1 MTSTPTEFERS
12 LSKGLRPLY
21 LLLGTDIYQRK
32 SAAQTITDTA
42 LNQSLLRDF
51 NEHSFSLTTD
61 PVKAVIAAA
70 KQLPIMSEK
79 VVIRIRDFAKLR
91 EADEDV
97 LIDYLNDPSPTTVM
111 IFIADEL
118 DKRKRS
124 SKVLLEVCDVTEFSP
139 PKDAGAKTWA
149 KNYLKDL
156 QIAADDKV
164 LNEIISLTGTEGQ
177 TLYNEMEKLAVAA
190 ADTGRITPEMVD
202 ALIGRSRELSN
213 FELGDHLLANNRKR
227 ALEVLHRL
235 LDDGSE
241 PVMLIGLIAGNYHR
255 LALGKYLFAK
265 GGREEVFRNISMP
278 PFKRDSYISTLQRSD
293 ARKIARGLQL
303 TAAADLAIK
312 TSQATPRL
320 QLEMLVCELAS

>member
-1 MTSTPTEFERS
+1 MTLTKTELDRS
-12 LSKGLRPLY
+12 LLANGLRPLY
-21 LLLGTDIYQRK
+21 LLLGNDLYLRK
-32 SAAQTITDTA
+32 SAAQAITDAA
-42 LNQSLLRDF
+42 LSQTLLRDF

-61 PVKAVIAAA
+61 PVKAAIAAA

-91 EADEDV
+91 EADEDI
-97 LIDYLNDPSPTTVM
+97 LIDYLNDPSPSTVM

-118 DKRKRS
+118 DKRKKS
-124 SKVLLEVCDVTEFSP
+124 SKVLLEVCTVAEYSP
-139 PKDAGAKTWA
+139 PKDAGAKIWA
-149 KNYLKDL
+149 KNYFKDL
-156 QIAADDKV
+156 GIAADDKV
-164 LNEIISLTGTEGQ
+164 VNEIVDLVGTVG
-177 TLYNEMEKLAVAA
+177 LHNELEKLAVAA
-190 ADTGRITPEMVD
+190 ADTGRITLEMVD

-213 FELGDHLLANNRKR
+213 FELGDHLMANNRKR
-227 ALEVLHRL
+227 ALEVLQRL
-235 LDDGSE
+235 LDDGAE

-278 PFKRDSYISTLQRSD
+278 PFKRDAYISTLQRSD
-293 ARKIARGLQL
+293 ARKIARGIQL

-320 QLEMLVCELAS
+320 QLEMLVCELSS